1 MQVHQKDITEGKQM
15 KKVKSTIKYP
25 LQDLEVFGDISS
37 KYLLSSPIARVAGSL
52 FEDISPFANRKV
64 NSKGRCR
71 KIRFRDRQEAIEAL
85 HRIERYRG
93 YSEEE
98 GRVLT
103 HRNEKRA
110 YKCPICLGAHLTS
123 QASTREVVEYVAA

>member
-1 MQVHQKDITEGKQM
+1 MQVHQIDIAEGSQM
-15 KKVKSTIKYP
+15 KNVKSTIKYP
-25 LQDLEVFGDISS
+25 LQDFEVFGDVSS
-37 KYLLSSPIARVAGSL
+37 KHLSSSPIARVTETV
-52 FEDISPFANRKV
+52 FEDSSPFANRKGS
-64 NSKGRCR
+64 SKGRCR
-71 KIRFRDRQEAIEAL
+71 KIRFRDRQEAIEVL

-123 QASTREVVEYVAA
+123 QATTREVVENVAA

>member
-1 MQVHQKDITEGKQM
+1 MQVHQKDITEGNQM
-15 KKVKSTIKYP
+15 KNVKSTIKYS
-25 LQDLEVFGDISS
+25 LQDFEVFGEIGS
-37 KYLLSSPIARVAGSL
+37 KYSLNSPIVRVSEAVL
-52 FEDISPFANRKV
+52 EDSSPFANRKGS
-64 NSKGRCR
+64 SKGRCR
-71 KIRFRDRQEAIEAL
+71 KIRFRDLQEAIEAL

-98 GRVLT
+98 GRILT

-123 QASTREVVEYVAA
+123 QATVREVVENVAA

>member
-1 MQVHQKDITEGKQM
+1 M
-15 KKVKSTIKYP
+15 KNVKSIVKYS
-25 LQDLEVFGDISS
+25 LQDFEVFGDISS
-37 KYLLSSPIARVAGSL
+37 EHLWSSPIARVADTV
-52 FEDISPFANRKV
+52 FEDSSPFANRKGS
-64 NSKGRCR
+64 SKGRCR

-103 HRNEKRA
+103 HRNEKRV

-123 QASTREVVEYVAA
+123 QAATREVVENVAA